1 MHLDPFMP
9 QMVSIIFIVLILGFI
24 LKLLHQPH
32 VVAYLIVGIVI
43 GPWGLSLISDTENI
57 NRLGAAGVVFLL
69 FFVGMETDAKKLVE
83 NWKLAIFGTLF
94 QVILSLG
101 FVWMLGL
108 YFQWGIERVILIG
121 FVISL
126 SSTAIVIKLLQDT
139 NSLDSKVGQGALGIL
154 LAQDLAI
161 IPMLIIIGLYQ
172 TDVVESSHVGK
183 QVIGSIIAAALLAF
197 IIVKKV
203 VHIPL
208 SKWLK
213 NDHELQLFAAL
224 GICFGLS
231 MLTAWFELS
240 TALGAFMGG
249 MLIGAAKETQWV
261 HHNLNPFK
269 VLFVALFFISV
280 GMMLDLDFLLANWV
294 QVISLVLAALITNTF
309 INAGIL
315 KISNFSWKESLYTG
329 ALLSQIGEFSFV
341 LAAVGSQAN
350 IINQYGY
357 QLAICVIALSLLI
370 SPMWIALSKKI
381 IKYNPDAELPI
392 K

>member
-9 QMVSIIFIVLILGFI
+9 QLVSIIFIVLALGFT
-24 LKLLHQPH
+24 LKIFHQPH
-32 VVAYLIVGIVI
+32 VVAYLIVGIII
-43 GPWGLSLISDTENI
+43 GPWGMALINDSDII
-57 NRLGAAGVVFLL
+57 NRLGAVGVVFLL
-69 FFVGMETDAKKLVE
+69 FSVGMETDAKKLVE
-83 NWKLAIFGTLF
+83 NWKLSIFGTLL
-94 QVILSLG
+94 QVLLSVG
-101 FVWMLGL
+101 FVWMLGI
-108 YFQWGIERVILIG
+108 YFQWGIERIILIG

-139 NSLDSKVGQGALGIL
+139 NTLDTKVGQGALGIL

-172 TDVVESSHVGK
+172 TDAVENIHIGK
-183 QVIGSIIAAALLAF
+183 QIIGSLLAAAILAF
-197 IIVKKV
+197 IIVKKEV
-203 VHIPL
+203 RIPL

-213 NDHELQLFAAL
+213 NDHELQLFAGL

-240 TALGAFMGG
+240 TALGAFLGG
-249 MLIGAAKETQWV
+249 MLISAAKETQWV
-261 HHNLNPFK
+261 HHNLNPLK

-280 GMMLDLDFLLANWV
+280 GMMLDVTFLIQNWQ
-294 QVISLVLAALITNTF
+294 QVITLVMIVLITNTF

-315 KISNFSWKESLYTG
+315 KISKFSWKESLYTG

-341 LAAVGSQAN
+341 LTAVGNQAN

-357 QLAICVIALSLLI
+357 QLAICIISLSLLI
-370 SPMWIALSKKI
+370 SPMWIALSKKL
-381 IKYNPDAELPI
+381 IKYDHQI
-392 K
+392 KSP

>member
-9 QMVSIIFIVLILGFI
+9 QMVSIIFIVLALGFV
-24 LKLLHQPH
+24 LKLINQPH
-32 VVAYLIVGIVI
+32 VIGYLIVGVVI
-43 GPWGLSLISDTENI
+43 GPWGMGLVNDTENI
-57 NRLGAAGVVFLL
+57 SRLGAAGVVFLL

-83 NWKLAIFGTLF
+83 NWKLAIFGTLL
-94 QVILSLG
+94 QIMLSVG

-108 YFQWGIERVILIG
+108 FFQWRIERVILIG

-126 SSTAIVIKLLQDT
+126 SSTAIVIKLLQDSNT
-139 NSLDSKVGQGALGIL
+139 LNSKIGQGALGIL

-172 TDVVESSHVGK
+172 TETVASANIGRQLVGAI
-183 QVIGSIIAAALLAF
+183 VSAALLGF

-213 NDHELQLFAAL
+213 NDHELQIFAAL

-231 MLTAWFELS
+231 MLTAWVELS
-240 TALGAFMGG
+240 TALGAFLGG
-249 MLIGAAKETQWV
+249 MLIGAAKETSWV
-261 HHNLNPFK
+261 HHNLNPLK
-269 VLFVALFFISV
+269 ILFVALFFISI
-280 GMMLDLDFLLANWV
+280 GMMLDVGFLITNWL
-294 QVISLVLAALITNTF
+294 QVILLVFAALITNTF

-315 KISNFSWKESLYTG
+315 KISDFSWKESIFTG

-341 LAAVGSQAN
+341 LAAVGKQAN

-357 QLAICVIALSLLI
+357 QLAICVISLSLLM
-370 SPMWIALSKKI
+370 SPIWIEFCKKMI
-381 IKYNPDAELPI
+381 GYNNKI
-392 K
+392 NVGN